1 MPFVRS
7 KAQLELSK
15 DQRETLTRIAQS
27 RTDQA
32 RRVER
37 ARLLLELAD
46 QRTPNEIAAERKIQ
60 PVQVYRLLNKALEIG
75 PIAALDDLQR
85 SGRPP
90 QITADARAWITSIA
104 CQKPKDLGYSHESW
118 TTRLL
123 SQHVRKHAQEAG
135 HPSVARIGSGTI
147 SRLLS
152 EQDVKPHKVNYYLE
166 RRDPEFEEKMAQVLV
181 VYQQVEWSFEEQG
194 AHTREMVVV
203 SYDEKPGIQ
212 AIGHTAPDLPPV
224 AGRHATVQRDYEYVR
239 YGTLSLLAGI
249 DLLTGR
255 VIGTVEDRHRSRE
268 FVSYLQKLDT
278 AYVDTAKIQVILDN
292 HSAHT
297 SKETRAYLQ
306 TVPNRFEF
314 VFTPK
319 HASWLNIIETFFAKM
334 TKSVLRHIR
343 VSSKEELRE
352 RILQYLDEINENPVP
367 FRWRYKMESAT
378 RRAQA

>member
-7 KAQLELSK
+7 KAQLELSR
-15 DQRETLTRIAQS
+15 DQRETLARVAQS

-37 ARLLLELAD
+37 ARLLLDLAD
-46 QRTPNEIAAERKIQ
+46 QRTPNEIAAEHNIQ
-60 PVQVYRLLNKALEIG
+60 PVKVYRLLNKALEIG

-104 CQKPKDLGYSHESW
+104 CQKPKDLGYSYELW

-152 EQDVKPHKVNYYLE
+152 EQDIKPHKVNYYLE

-224 AGRHATVQRDYEYVR
+224 AGHHATVQRDYEYVR

-255 VIGTVEDRHRSRE
+255 VIGSVEDRHRSRE
-268 FVSYLQKLDT
+268 FVSYLQKLDA

-352 RILQYLDEINENPVP
+352 RILKYLDEVNENPVP
-367 FRWRYKMESAT
+367 FRWRYKMESAA
-378 RRAQA
+378 RREQV